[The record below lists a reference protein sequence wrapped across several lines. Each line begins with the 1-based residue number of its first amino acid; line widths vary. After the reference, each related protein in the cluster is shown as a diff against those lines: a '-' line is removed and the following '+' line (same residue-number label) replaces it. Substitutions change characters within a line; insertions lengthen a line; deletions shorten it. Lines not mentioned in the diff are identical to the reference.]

1 MKKIFIILFFVFAH
15 QIIFALNY
23 TIYTDSLQVKED
35 STKKV
40 KVVYDTL
47 KVLQVTP
54 LFKNSIF
61 INKRDIDYLDY
72 KYVGNVFNYVPFGFT
87 EDLGYIGQIE
97 EINFYGLGNNNIS
110 WLSDGIDFTNRI
122 KNAANL
128 YAFQFEKTDSVE
140 ILKLP
145 NGFLA
150 GAGFNTVGVN
160 FISKNVFSAKPYSKI
175 RYYQADNEEGAIDFL
190 FHTYLTKRLG
200 LRFNLSNASAN
211 NKYANSEYGMWL
223 GSIYLKYFINN
234 SLSIIAGYNYYTL
247 NTKLNGGVDYNYI
260 IENFGIE
267 NKDFYIYD
275 KFLAKVNYTS
285 RYQKNYI
292 KNLNLKVLSE
302 IIKQMPA
309 ELTFYN
315 TNDLT
320 EFRQNE
326 KKSLANEKYIFDN
339 NKYIVTGLNFK
350 QKIIINKFTDNTLI
364 LNAERISY
372 YADVLKESYKKNYL
386 TFSGHHSL
394 TVINNFTPS
403 AFYKYALINN
413 KHYFG
418 YGADLNTKYDKIN
431 FYLGF
436 SDYTKSKSILMENFD
451 LNDEKIRT
459 VETSVSYKSDK
470 IKAAL
475 GYFVFNGTNHPF
487 AVLDGRT
494 NPTKS
499 DEVINY
505 ITKDLKYGGINL
517 NIDYKIWVLLF
528 SINYN
533 FIFNAKDLLNKYSLY
548 GGVYYTDTLFNNNLH
563 LKAGVNFR
571 LISKQQGKVYDF
583 ERGDGALYYMDDNLN
598 VKRFF
603 DPYAKNIARADLFVA
618 GKIQGLATV
627 YFVFQNIFDE
637 QNYYIPVY
645 PLEDRSIRFG
655 FNWELFN

>member
-1 MKKIFIILFFVFAH
+1 MKKIFIITLFIFTCNP
-15 QIIFALNY
+15 IFAFN
-23 TIYTDSLQVKED
+23 TNIYLDSLKIKED

-54 LFKNSIF
+54 LFNNSF
-61 INKRDIDYLDY
+61 YINKHEVDYLDY

-87 EDLGYIGQIE
+87 EDLGYVGQID
-97 EINFYGLGNNNIS
+97 EINIYGLGNNYIS
-110 WLSDGIDFTNRI
+110 WLNDGLDFTNRI
-122 KNAANL
+122 KNSANL
-128 YAFQFEKTDSVE
+128 YSYQFEKTDSIE

-150 GAGFNTVGVN
+150 GAAFNPVSIN

-200 LRFNLSNASAN
+200 LRFNLSNVSAN
-211 NKYANSEYGMWL
+211 NKYANSEYGEWL
-223 GSIYLKYFINN
+223 GSIYLKYYVNN
-234 SLSIIAGYNYYTL
+234 FLSIIAGYSYYTL

-260 IENFGIE
+260 IENFNLE

-275 KFLAKVNYTS
+275 KFLAKVNYTT

-292 KNLNLKVLSE
+292 KNFNVKVLSQ

-309 ELTFYN
+309 ELTIYN

-326 KKSLANEKYIFDN
+326 KQSLANEKYIFNN
-339 NKYIVTGLNFK
+339 NKFIVTGLNFK
-350 QKIIINKFTDNTLI
+350 QKISINKFTDNTLI

-372 YADVLKESYKKNYL
+372 YADLLKEKIKKNNL
-386 TFSGHHSL
+386 ALSGYHSL
-394 TVINNFTPS
+394 TIINNIVPS
-403 AFYKYALINN
+403 AFYKYAIINN

-418 YGADLNTKYDKIN
+418 YGADFKTQFNNIN
-431 FYLGF
+431 FYFGF
-436 SDYTKSKSILMENFD
+436 SDFTKPQSILKENYN

-459 VETSVSYKSDK
+459 LETSILYKKDK
-470 IKAAL
+470 IKVAL
-475 GYFVFNGTNHPF
+475 GYFIFNGTNHPY

-494 NPTKS
+494 NTAKS

-505 ITKDLKYGGINL
+505 TTKDLKYSGINL
-517 NIDYKIWVLLF
+517 NFDYKIWVLLF

-533 FIFNAKDLLNKYSLY
+533 YIFNAKDIQNKYSFF
-548 GGVYYTDTLFNNNLH
+548 GGIYYTDTLFNSNLH
-563 LKAGVNFR
+563 LKAGINFK

-583 ERGDGALYYMDDNLN
+583 ERGEGALYYMDNNLN
-598 VKRFF
+598 INRFF
-603 DPYAKNIARADLFVA
+603 DPYNKNIVRADLFVA

-645 PLEDRSIRFG
+645 PLESRSIRFG